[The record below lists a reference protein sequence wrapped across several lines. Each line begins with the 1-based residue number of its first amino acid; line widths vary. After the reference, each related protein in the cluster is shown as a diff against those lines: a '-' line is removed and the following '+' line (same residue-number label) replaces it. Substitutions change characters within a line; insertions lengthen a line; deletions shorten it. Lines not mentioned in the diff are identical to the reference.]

1 MFRTGAGGLRLVA
14 GRIVVAVLAAL
25 LAGCAL
31 SPERPE
37 VAAASAALT
46 TRQHQAA
53 EAAAKAVTGRRLWF
67 AGFAMNSTSQAFQGD
82 LELVSRVFS
91 QLGGPTLRYEHSNE
105 LQTTALR
112 YPFAGPEALAETV
125 KRIAAQARTDDVV
138 VLLVSTHGNKK
149 VLSVNAA
156 NKEFAPLTA
165 HQLARALAPL
175 GETPTLVLLSAC
187 YSGSFLPE
195 LMRDTRI
202 VLTAASTDR
211 TSYGCDFRSRN
222 TFFIEEMFD
231 RRFDASMSLRQLT
244 ARGHAQIAAR
254 EATLKLT
261 PSDPRLRIGTKVA
274 WLADRPLQD
283 WFLSP

>member
-149 VLSVNAA
+149 VL
-156 NKEFAPLTA
+156 
-165 HQLARALAPL
+165 
-175 GETPTLVLLSAC
+175 
-187 YSGSFLPE
+187 
-195 LMRDTRI
+195 
-202 VLTAASTDR
+202 TAASTDR

-244 ARGHAQIAAR
+244 ARAHAQIAAR